1 MNKQQIDLVEISRLR
16 NSSLFLTFPADSRG
30 NTEFIITITRINNM
44 MYLRW
49 LDINILEG
57 DSIDEYDKL
66 TKEYYSYL
74 DSIRPFITQ
83 SVYNY
88 AIADWHYDSTIHYS
102 PHDAI
107 LKKIDMVDNGRK
119 GLNLNMVLIS
129 AYQDY
134 ELEFIYKNV
143 LSYSINCVPHINKV
157 YDKSVSV
164 HGEFLWDSI
173 EYDKKNNLTN
183 HHIVFSSDSKIIVSC
198 ESFDFIYRNLNSAV
212 NDLD

>member
-1 MNKQQIDLVEISRLR
+1 
-16 NSSLFLTFPADSRG
+16 
-30 NTEFIITITRINNM
+30 

-88 AIADWHYDSTIHYS
+88 AIADWHYDSTSHYS

-107 LKKIDMVDNGRK
+107 LKKINMVDSGENG
-119 GLNLNMVLIS
+119 LYLEITLIN

-134 ELEFIYKNV
+134 ILNFLYQNV
-143 LSYSINCVPHINKV
+143 VSYSIFCVPELEKI
-157 YDKSVSV
+157 YDRSSSI
-164 HGEFLWDSI
+164 HGTFLWDSI
-173 EYDKKNNLTN
+173 EYDPKKNLTK
-183 HHIVFSSDSKIIVSC
+183 HHIVFSSDTKIIISC
-198 ESFDFIYRNLNSAV
+198 KNFDFIYKNY
-212 NDLD
+212 